1 MTGRNLRA
9 GCDTRRRLGSDLV
22 AAPVTR
28 WREPAFPFARRP
40 VVYVDQHNEQDKP
53 DDTIFP
59 RPLDADRRHAWRLRP
74 VPERRAYEDDSS
86 RHAGGAGTGI
96 VPGRC
101 RRPGLCRLFHAAGRT
116 TGCCFAVDQSTLSTD
131 AATATLTAQAA
142 WFTRNPQATAVI
154 EGHADERGTREY
166 NIGLSARRAN
176 SVVEFLVLNGVA
188 PSRLTTIPYGKDRPL
203 EICSDEACYARN
215 RRAVTVV
222 AGSVDLGS

>member
-1 MTGRNLRA
+1 MPI
-9 GCDTRRRLGSDLV
+9 RRSILTVAMLGLL
-22 AAPVTR
+22 AACGQNAPYGNTPPPGFGGGVPTD
-28 WREPAFPFARRP
+28 A
-40 VVYVDQHNEQDKP
+40 VDVSV
-53 DDTIFP
+53 F
-59 RPLDADRRHAWRLRP
+59 
-74 VPERRAYEDDSS
+74 
-86 RHAGGAGTGI
+86 GAGVTDT
-96 VPGRC
+96 V
-101 RRPGLCRLFHAAGRT
+101 LFP
-116 TGCCFAVDQSTLSTD
+116 VDTWDLTD

>member
-1 MTGRNLRA
+1 
-9 GCDTRRRLGSDLV
+9 
-22 AAPVTR
+22 
-28 WREPAFPFARRP
+28 
-40 VVYVDQHNEQDKP
+40 
-53 DDTIFP
+53 
-59 RPLDADRRHAWRLRP
+59 
-74 VPERRAYEDDSS
+74 
-86 RHAGGAGTGI
+86 
-96 VPGRC
+96 
-101 RRPGLCRLFHAAGRT
+101 
-116 TGCCFAVDQSTLSTD
+116 
-131 AATATLTAQAA
+131 
-142 WFTRNPQATAVI
+142 VI